1 MLSRHSWRQIF
12 DLQFAALRG
21 GERNMMNILRRFRN
35 AAAAFRE
42 TVELGDAA
50 LLEML
55 GISSGRGKNLSEVT
69 YYTCL
74 KLLSETIGKMPI
86 KMYQTT
92 KEKGKIRAS
101 PNRALYL
108 ASVRPN
114 PIMTPATFWSAV
126 EANTEHYGNGYVWM
140 RKQKIRKS
148 YGGSEEHL
156 DWWVLPSRDVSVV
169 MDDSGVFG
177 GSGRLYYRYTDQNS
191 GELYV
196 FPQDDVMHFKTWMSF
211 DGIMGKP
218 VSKILEDT
226 VSGSM
231 ESQGVMNN
239 LYRNGMTASMA
250 IQYTSNADIDEKIR
264 TRMQKKLNEAGT
276 GARNAGK
283 IIPIPAGLSLQ
294 PIKMTL
300 ADSQFFELRKY
311 SALQIAAAFGIKPNQ
326 INNYD
331 KSSYANSET
340 QQLAFLV
347 DTMLYRLKM
356 YEEEL
361 NYKALTYEELETG
374 IWMKFNEKAILRT
387 DSKTQMVNLTSA
399 VDRGLYTVNEA
410 RDFLDKPDVECGDI
424 PIVNGTYIPLTMV
437 GKQYGDAEKEGEPE
451 EEDVDEEDEGHAE
464 EDEESREGKEEE
476 ESEGS
481 D

>member
-1 MLSRHSWRQIF
+1 
-12 DLQFAALRG
+12 
-21 GERNMMNILRRFRN
+21 MMGILRRFRN

-42 TVELGDAA
+42 TAESGDEA
-50 LLEML
+50 LLEWL
-55 GISSGRGKNLSEVT
+55 GISGGSRGKSISEVT

-74 KLLSETIGKMPI
+74 KLLAETIGKMPI

-92 KEKGKIRAS
+92 EDRGKIRAS

-114 PIMTPATFWSAV
+114 PIMTPSTFWAAV

-140 RKQKIRKS
+140 RKQKAGKR
-148 YGGSEEHL
+148 YGGREEHL
-156 DWWVLPSRDVSVV
+156 DWWVLPSRDVSVI
-169 MDDSGVFG
+169 MDDMGVFG
-177 GSGRLYYRYTDQNS
+177 GKGRLYYRYTDRDS
-191 GELYV
+191 GELHV

-226 VSGSM
+226 VGGSI
-231 ESQGVMNN
+231 ESQTVMNN
-239 LYRNGMTASMA
+239 LYKNGLTASMA
-250 IQYTSNADIDEKIR
+250 LQYVGEVDERIR
-264 TRMQKKLNEAGT
+264 KKMQNKLSEAGT
-276 GARNAGK
+276 GSRNAGK

-361 NYKALTYEELETG
+361 NYKALTYEELEAG

-437 GKQYGDAEKEGEPE
+437 GKQYGSTEEG
-451 EEDVDEEDEGHAE
+451 
-464 EDEESREGKEEE
+464 SEEE
-476 ESEGS
+476 EGDAEEGKGEETGEQAES
-481 D
+481 V